1 MEQKI
6 IVTGYKDYSFVDEK
20 TGKKQSGVKVSYL
33 SQSYNEEHLSGNLPI
48 QQSLPIEFLENL
60 KGSGVY
66 VATMVMGV
74 GAGNK
79 PTILIKD
86 LKFVKTINFNDFLN

>member
-6 IVTGYKDYSFVDEK
+6 IVTGYKDYSFTDEK
-20 TGKKQSGVKVSYL
+20 TGRVQSGVKVSYL

-48 QQSLPIEFLENL
+48 QQSLPIEFLDKL
-60 KGSGVY
+60 KGSGIY
-66 VATMVMGV
+66 IATMVMGV

-79 PTILIKD
+79 PTISIKD
-86 LKFVKTINFNDFLN
+86 LKFEKTINFNDFLK

>member
-6 IVTGYKDYSFVDEK
+6 IITGYKDYSFVDEK
-20 TGKKQSGVKVSYL
+20 SGRKQSGVKVSYL

-48 QQSLPIEFLENL
+48 QQSLSIDFLDKL

-79 PTILIKD
+79 PTVSIRD
-86 LKFVKTINFNDFLN
+86 LKFEKSINFNDFLK